1 MPIIRLD
8 KLVDRIYYVALITK
22 SKIIQILGKIARII
36 LDYQQHPQ
44 NQIILSLSTSFFEVM
59 ICIDIE
65 GCELWSSK

>member
-22 SKIIQILGKIARII
+22 SKIIQILGQIARII

-44 NQIILSLSTSFFEVM
+44 NQINLSLSIFFFEVM

>member
-44 NQIILSLSTSFFEVM
+44 NQILSLSTFSFEVM